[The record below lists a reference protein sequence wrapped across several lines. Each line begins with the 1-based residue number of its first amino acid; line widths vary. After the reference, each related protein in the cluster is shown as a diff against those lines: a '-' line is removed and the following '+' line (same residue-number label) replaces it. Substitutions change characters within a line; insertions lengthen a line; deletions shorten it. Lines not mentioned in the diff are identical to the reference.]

1 MKRIETIL
9 AAVTVLFALGACQK
23 APETAPAAPDSGAA
37 SAAAPQQ
44 EPASAAPAPSEPA
57 APASAA
63 SR

>member
-37 SAAAPQQ
+37 SAAAPQ

>member
-37 SAAAPQQ
+37 SAAAPQ
-44 EPASAAPAPSEPA
+44 EPASAAPAPSEAA

>member
-23 APETAPAAPDSGAA
+23 APESTPAAPDSGGA
-37 SAAAPQQ
+37 SAAAPQA
-44 EPASAAPAPSEPA
+44 PASAVPAPSEPA